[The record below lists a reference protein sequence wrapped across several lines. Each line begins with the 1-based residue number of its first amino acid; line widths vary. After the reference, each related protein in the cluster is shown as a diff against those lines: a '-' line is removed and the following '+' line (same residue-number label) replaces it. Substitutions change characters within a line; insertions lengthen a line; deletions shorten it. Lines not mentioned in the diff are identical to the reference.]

1 MNRRSFLERTG
12 VAGAASLLAGWQQSQ
27 STNNMKLPTDAR
39 LIILATNWG
48 FAGDTDRFCEAAKK
62 EGYDGIEVW
71 WPETSAQQEELF
83 SALKKHRLEVGFLCA
98 GSEKDPAA
106 HLATFSRNLQAAA
119 SNTVQRPVYINCHS
133 GRDYFSMEDGFRF
146 IDITT
151 KVHQQTGIPI
161 YHETHRSRLMYSAP
175 VTRQY
180 LLKRPDLMLNADLSH
195 WCNVHESLLEDQ
207 EETLQLV
214 LQRCGH
220 IHARIGHEESP
231 QVNDPRAPE
240 WEKTLQ
246 RHLGWWDEI
255 IKNKLKRNE
264 KNITILTEFG
274 PPYYMPALPY
284 TQQAVA
290 DQWAINVYMMNLLR
304 KRYSNPDRL

>member
-12 VAGAASLLAGWQQSQ
+12 VAGAASLLAGRQQSQ

-106 HLATFSRNLQAAA
+106 HLATFSRSLQAAA

-175 VTRQY
+175 VAHQY

-246 RHLGWWDEI
+246 HHLGWWDEI